1 MRASVLIGMNYV
13 REQRW
18 PLIVMVG
25 VAFLLALMAIFFG
38 GRTDARDAGFL
49 VKETLAY
56 GLVIGPM
63 MAASAFYND
72 KRTRRILGV
81 LSKGIERREYLGGV
95 MVGVTAVG
103 ALFYGILAFPMMQL
117 LHRAGL
123 DVAEYWKI
131 AGALFFASL
140 LAGAVALFYSTFLHP
155 MLALVATAMTASVAY
170 ALGHLGP
177 GWRDAFPIVSLA
189 QKALTS
195 PLDGSM
201 TLPAG
206 VVVLALIEA
215 LVVFGCACVVFARRD
230 IAAAIE

>member
-1 MRASVLIGMNYV
+1 VRASVLIGMNYV

-25 VAFLLALMAIFFG
+25 VAFLLSLMAGLFG
-38 GRTDARDAGFL
+38 GHADARDTAFL

-81 LSKGIERREYLGGV
+81 LSKGIERWEYLAGV
-95 MVGVTAVG
+95 MVGVG
-103 ALFYGILAFPMMQL
+103 AIGVLFYGILAFPMMQL
-117 LHRAGL
+117 LSRARL
-123 DVAEYWKI
+123 PLSEYWVL

-140 LAGAVALFYSTFLHP
+140 LAGAVALFYSTFMHP
-155 MLALVATAMTASVAY
+155 MLAMVATAVTASVPY
-170 ALGHLGP
+170 ALGRIAP
-177 GWRDAFPIVSLA
+177 VWNDAFPIVSLA
-189 QKALTS
+189 QRALTS
-195 PLDGSM
+195 SLDGGSV
-201 TLPAG
+201 LPAG
-206 VVVLALIEA
+206 TVAVALIEM
-215 LVVFGCACVVFARRD
+215 LVFFAFACVVFARRD